1 MTAIFWSN
9 DPTILFNKE
18 SMLQLWPTQKMTFE
32 SKLNAISRLIIVI
45 SILGFVFTRNFN
57 LLIIGI
63 ITLAII
69 FTLYRLRKQKLVSS
83 LKKEGFSL
91 NSLKNSSSDK
101 VTTNP
106 ITMES
111 LLRSNFHPTTK
122 KNPFGNVLLTDIND
136 TPNRLA
142 AAPSFNPDVYEDIMN
157 ATKKQ
162 TQMLNPGIINTNK
175 QLFGDLKTTY
185 DLDNSMMRFYST
197 ANSRIASDQGA
208 FGSWL
213 YGNMPSGKESNAEG
227 ALARV
232 QDNYRYILS

>member
-18 SMLQLWPTQKMTFE
+18 SMLQLWPTQQMTFE
-32 SKLNAISRLIIVI
+32 AKLNAISRLIIVI

-69 FTLYRLRKQKLVSS
+69 FTIYRLRKQKLVSS

-91 NSLKNSSSDK
+91 NFLKNSSSDK
-101 VTTNP
+101 ATTNP

-175 QLFGDLKTTY
+175 QLFGDLY
-185 DLDNSMMRFYST
+185 GNYQLDNSMMRFYST
-197 ANSRIASDQGA
+197 ANSRVENDQGA

-213 YGNMPSGKESNAEG
+213 YSNMPSGKESNAEG

>member
-101 VTTNP
+101 ATTNP

-175 QLFGDLKTTY
+175 QLFGDLY
-185 DLDNSMMRFYST
+185 GNYQLDNSMMRFYST
-197 ANSRIASDQGA
+197 ANSRVENDQGA

-213 YGNMPSGKESNAEG
+213 YSNMPSGKESNAEG

>member
-63 ITLAII
+63 ITLSII

-101 VTTNP
+101 ATTNP

-208 FGSWL
+208 FSQYL
-213 YGNMPSGKESNAEG
+213 YGAMYSGKESTPEG
-227 ALARV
+227 AMMRV
-232 QDNYRYILS
+232 KDNYLWINP

>member
-32 SKLNAISRLIIVI
+32 AKLNAISRLIIVI

-63 ITLAII
+63 ITLSII

-101 VTTNP
+101 ATTNP

-142 AAPSFNPDVYEDIMN
+142 AAPSFNPDVYEDITN

-175 QLFGDLKTTY
+175 HLFGDLY
-185 DLDNSMMRFYST
+185 GNYQLDNSMMRFYST

-227 ALARV
+227 AMQRV
-232 QDNYRYILS
+232 KDNYQWINP

>member
-18 SMLQLWPTQKMTFE
+18 SMLQLWPTQQMTFE
-32 SKLNAISRLIIVI
+32 AKLNAISRLIIVI

-69 FTLYRLRKQKLVSS
+69 FTIYRLRKQKLVSS

-91 NSLKNSSSDK
+91 NFLKNSSSDK
-101 VTTNP
+101 ATTNP

-185 DLDNSMMRFYST
+185 DFDNSMMRFYST

-208 FGSWL
+208 FSQYL

-232 QDNYRYILS
+232 QDNYRYILI